1 MMLLYVF
8 AVLLVTAG
16 ARGAEFVTPRMPEEM
31 AFVSKVEP
39 HVTEPCICEYYNTTE
54 NFEIDV
60 ECICSGKQLVQI
72 PDYLNKTLTKLI
84 IRDSDIKR
92 ITRDELKPYRGN
104 LKDVVL
110 VNLPY
115 LRVIEDG
122 TLADIPNL
130 RTVDISQAPQLKFLH
145 GLLMG
150 VTSKKFYSL
159 RIVQTGLHEV
169 PDLAHLHP
177 ENVVRLLDLDLNK
190 IEKLTANSVK
200 ITAEQVT
207 LNYNQIAVVGDLA
220 FNGSQIG
227 KINLKGNKRLTK
239 IEANA
244 FKGLQSLR
252 EFLMVIETYLVR
264 PLRISQW

>member
-1 MMLLYVF
+1 LY
-8 AVLLVTAG
+8 
-16 ARGAEFVTPRMPEEM
+16 
-31 AFVSKVEP
+31 
-39 HVTEPCICEYYNTTE
+39 
-54 NFEIDV
+54 
-60 ECICSGKQLVQI
+60 
-72 PDYLNKTLTKLI
+72 
-84 IRDSDIKR
+84 
-92 ITRDELKPYRGN
+92 
-104 LKDVVL
+104 
-110 VNLPY
+110 
-115 LRVIEDG
+115 
-122 TLADIPNL
+122 
-130 RTVDISQAPQLKFLH
+130 
-145 GLLMG
+145 
-150 VTSKKFYSL
+150 
-159 RIVQTGLHEV
+159 
-169 PDLAHLHP
+169 
-177 ENVVRLLDLDLNK
+177 LNK